1 MTSGLFSKLLRY
13 LQVPAIGVGV
23 VALALSVAILSFVET
38 RMHRPLVSERDEVR
52 SQLVALQIQ
61 FDNTAQR
68 ILLAEQFGETKLT
81 LEALDSRLA
90 VDETKTN
97 SVSELAALSQQA
109 GTRIIHGANSLGKPR
124 LDVTPVLQELTL
136 EGDYAAIIRFVDG
149 LSALSRLTL
158 LRQFEI
164 NGSSENNRLRAKLSL
179 MTLSKGGGAADGV

>member
-13 LQVPAIGVGV
+13 LQVPSIGVGV